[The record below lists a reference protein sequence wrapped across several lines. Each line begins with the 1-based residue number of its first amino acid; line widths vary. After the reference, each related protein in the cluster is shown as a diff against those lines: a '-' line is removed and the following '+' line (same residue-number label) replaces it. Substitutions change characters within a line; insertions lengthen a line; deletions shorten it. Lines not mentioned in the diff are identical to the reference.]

1 MNATVLCTVNSTLS
15 TCMAFGM
22 ASMYAARSVFG
33 SVRSYLVV
41 SGCVAGRM
49 ATVLA
54 GISIIVGCV
63 GGSDSWE
70 G

>member
-1 MNATVLCTVNSTLS
+1 
-15 TCMAFGM
+15 MAFGM
-22 ASMYAARSVFG
+22 ASMYAARSVLG

-54 GISIIVGCV
+54 WISIIVGWV